1 MYRWT
6 SYTPFYIP
14 QTPRAFV
21 GLCKAIF
28 WLIFYES
35 AKRSVL
41 AAEVLL
47 RRLEAELAELEPI
60 FSDGENLSDRFG
72 PVLISAMGIVDF
84 AHRFGQLMDGMP
96 LIKAPMRSSHL
107 KNLKEA
113 LEPVTDTRNHLQ
125 HLREELAA
133 GSSIDYPV
141 MGSMTGIRGQQC
153 YTVAL
158 LTQGFEVTVPSM
170 VFGSLGIG
178 YVARY
183 QYTVA
188 SRGILLDRLVST
200 MRESFDW
207 LASVISFSDP
217 DYDKFGWG
225 KAVAFSSSMQIE
237 ISTAATPA
245 E

>member
-1 MYRWT
+1 MGMT
-6 SYTPFYIP
+6 AEEISKLKEEKGK
-14 QTPRAFV
+14 RAVF
-21 GLCKAIF
+21 
-28 WLIFYES
+28 FYES

-47 RRLEAELAELEPI
+47 RRLETELAELEPI
-60 FSDGENLSDRFG
+60 FSDGEKLSERFG
-72 PVLISAMGIVDF
+72 PILITAMGIVDF
-84 AHRFGQLMDGMP
+84 AHRFGELMDGMP
-96 LIKAPMRSSHL
+96 LIKAPMRRSHL

-125 HLREELAA
+125 HLRGELAA
-133 GSSIDYPV
+133 GSSIDYPL
-141 MGSMTGIRGQQC
+141 MGSMTWIKGQQC

-158 LTQGFEVTVPSM
+158 LTQGFEVSVPSM
-170 VFGSLGIG
+170 AFGTLGVG

-188 SRGILLDRLVST
+188 SRGILLDRLVAT

-207 LASVISFSDP
+207 LASVIRFTDP
-217 DYDKFGWG
+217 DYDKVGWG
-225 KAVAFSSSMQIE
+225 KAVAFSSSMQIK
-237 ISTAATPA
+237 ISRATTSA